1 MMRANPGGNGKTLQD
16 PKTSGEKKMKNEKV
30 IRPRL
35 QRSLPAG
42 NFTLQCNGQVNVVM
56 AVSYVGGRRMSSGP
70 VVEAFKGKL
79 LPLIT

>member
-1 MMRANPGGNGKTLQD
+1 MMRANPGRNGKTLQD
-16 PKTSGEKKMKNEKV
+16 PKASGKKKKKV

-35 QRSLPAG
+35 QKSLPAG
-42 NFTLQCNGQVNVVM
+42 NFTLQCNGQVNVVI
-56 AVSYVGGRRMSSGP
+56 AVSYVGGRRMSSGH